1 MPHIIYYIIIYPL
14 SKLPYFILYRIS
26 DLLCFILKNI
36 FRYRKRIIKG
46 NIIRSFPEKNV
57 DEIND
62 IYNKF
67 YTHFCDLIIE
77 NLKGFTIKKNQI
89 SKRLTMSNPELVNN
103 YIKEG
108 KNVILV
114 GGHYNNWEI
123 TAQACPLY
131 LNHQLFAIYKPLKS
145 SFYDKK
151 MRSTR
156 GKYGLNLIPMKL
168 TKKYFELESESP
180 KAIIFGSDQSPSNVK
195 NAYWTTFLNQ
205 YTGFLFGAEKYA
217 KDYDFPV
224 IYVHIEKIKRGY
236 YTVHF
241 ELITDQPK
249 NEEHGFI
256 ITDFA
261 KKLES
266 NINDNPP
273 YWLWSHHRW
282 KRAKPQ

>member
-1 MPHIIYYIIIYPL
+1 
-14 SKLPYFILYRIS
+14 
-26 DLLCFILKNI
+26 
-36 FRYRKRIIKG
+36 
-46 NIIRSFPEKNV
+46 
-57 DEIND
+57 
-62 IYNKF
+62 
-67 YTHFCDLIIE
+67 
-77 NLKGFTIKKNQI
+77 
-89 SKRLTMSNPELVNN
+89 
-103 YIKEG
+103 
-108 KNVILV
+108 
-114 GGHYNNWEI
+114 
-123 TAQACPLY
+123 
-131 LNHQLFAIYKPLKS
+131 
-145 SFYDKK
+145 

-205 YTGFLFGAEKYA
+205 DTGFLFGAEKYA
-217 KDYDFPV
+217 KDYNFPV

-273 YWLWSHHRW
+273 IGMESSSLKKLNHSNLIYIHFFNFFIRMLIS
-282 KRAKPQ
+282 